1 MSESVSHKLL
11 EHLTAPQREAVLHTE
26 GPLLILAGPGSG
38 KTRVITHRIAWMLH
52 QGVPAR
58 EILALTFTNKAA
70 DEMKAR
76 VASLAPDR
84 PVWVSTFHRF
94 CARLLREHASVV
106 GLEPNFTIY
115 DTGDSQSALK
125 RAIERIDFDPQH
137 YTVARI
143 AGAISSAKNGM
154 VRASQYESMGDSALA
169 RVVGRIYPA
178 YQDELLKSN
187 AVDFDD
193 LLLHVANML
202 RENPELRAM
211 LDARYRY
218 VMVDEYQDTN
228 LAQYTIVRALS
239 IEHPNLAVTGDP
251 DQSIYGWRGAS
262 LNNILEFE
270 HDYPDVSVVRLEQN
284 YRSTKKIVQ
293 VAAQLIAHN
302 RQRKEKDLFTENEE
316 GQPVNLT
323 CYSSQRDEAD
333 AIASRI
339 AGLVS
344 SGKFR
349 PRDIA
354 IFYRVNALSRTLEF
368 SLRDQGIPY
377 QIVRGVEFFQR
388 KEIKDVLSYLVLV
401 NNPRDNTALM
411 RVINTPRRQIGPG
424 AIEKLL
430 QHAARYGTTL
440 LEAARESGLIE
451 AMPKKTAVNIAKFV
465 AIYDRICLHATA
477 PVAELVETVLN
488 ESGYRE
494 MLANSDDEE
503 DQERLANV
511 EELVTA
517 AREFDHDHPEA
528 GSLETFLEQVSLVN
542 DTDAWDEEQ
551 DRVTMMTMHAA
562 KGLEFPV
569 VFIIAVEEGLIP
581 HERSRNDPA
590 ELEEERRLLFV
601 GITRAEKQLYLSR
614 AVYRDFRG
622 MGRMTVPSAFLLEL
636 PLGEMEVVD
645 RGVGAMLSAN
655 AAIDWSEFEGHEAD
669 LSEMPYTPPT
679 RIEPAESAPAVR
691 SGPLPGLVTA
701 AQLIGADDDA
711 AANSNAAAPRAA
723 SVAFREGMAV
733 RHPEYG
739 LGKILAISGDGSNR
753 VATVAFAVDARQR
766 KFVLARSPLV
776 PIN

>member
-1 MSESVSHKLL
+1 MTHKLL
-11 EHLTAPQREAVLHTE
+11 ESLTAPQREAVLHCD

-52 QGVPAR
+52 QGVAAR

-76 VASLAPDR
+76 VATLAPDR

-94 CARLLREHASVV
+94 CARLLRDHAPLV

-115 DTGDSQSALK
+115 DTSDVQAALK
-125 RAIERIDFDPQH
+125 RAIQRIDFDPQH
-137 YTVARI
+137 YTLPRI

-154 VRASQYESMGDSALA
+154 VRASQYESLGDGALA

-178 YQDELLKSN
+178 YQDELIRSN

-202 RENPELRAM
+202 RENPELRST

-270 HDYPDVSVVRLEQN
+270 HDYPDVTVVRLEQN
-284 YRSTKKIVQ
+284 YRSTKRILH
-293 VAAQLIAHN
+293 VAADLIRHN
-302 RQRKEKDLFTENEE
+302 RHRKEKDLFTENEE

-323 CYSSQRDEAD
+323 CYSTQRDEAD
-333 AIASRI
+333 AIAGRI
-339 AGLVS
+339 SQLIAAGT
-344 SGKFR
+344 FR

-368 SLRDQGIPY
+368 SLREQGIPY

-388 KEIKDVLSYLVLV
+388 KEIKDVLSYLILV

-411 RVINTPRRQIGPG
+411 RVINTPKRQIGPG
-424 AIEKLL
+424 AIEKLAA
-430 QHAARYGTTL
+430 HATRYGMPL

-451 AMPKKTAVNIAKFV
+451 ALPKKTAVNIAKFV
-465 AIYDRICLHATA
+465 ALYDRICLQAA
-477 PVAELVETVLN
+477 GPVAELVETVLN

-494 MLANSDDEE
+494 MLAGSDDEE

-517 AREFDHDHPEA
+517 AREFDNDHPEA
-528 GSLETFLEQVSLVN
+528 GHLETFLEQVSLVN

-551 DRVTMMTMHAA
+551 DRVTMMTLHAS

-569 VFIIAVEEGLIP
+569 VFIVAVEEGLIP
-581 HERSRNDPA
+581 HERSRNDPL

-601 GITRAEKQLYLSR
+601 GITRAEKQLFLSR

-622 MGRMTVPSAFLLEL
+622 QGRMTVPSAFLLEL
-636 PLGEMEVVD
+636 PLAEMDVVD
-645 RGVGAMLSAN
+645 RGLGAMAESH
-655 AAIDWSEFEGHEAD
+655 AAIDWSTFEGHEAD
-669 LSEMPYTPPT
+669 LSELPYTAPV
-679 RIEPAESAPAVR
+679 RNEPAVR
-691 SGPLPGLVTA
+691 TLPGVTTA
-701 AQLIGADDDA
+701 AQLA
-711 AANSNAAAPRAA
+711 AAAGDTSLAAAPVSATPSARPAPD
-723 SVAFREGMAV
+723 SFVAGMAV
-733 RHPEYG
+733 KHPEYG
-739 LGKILAISGDGSNR
+739 LGKIVSVSGQGSQR
-753 VATVAFAVDARQR
+753 VATVAFAADARQR
-766 KFVLARSPLV
+766 KFVLERSTLLPLR
-776 PIN
+776 